1 MNQRKCSHLSSKKIK
16 IGSLY
21 SFCIPG
27 TTEEI
32 SVRVLE
38 KLNYEKLPYQD
49 YLVEVVKCTISQLSR
64 VRKYNYKFIAR
75 EQELKTIKKYV
86 EKNIQIGK
94 IYFCEL
100 PACPGKFEVEVLT
113 KLQSEI
119 PALYVVRLIR
129 CHIRQRESLLKN
141 YGRRFIVSEEN
152 LLSESFNFN

>member
-1 MNQRKCSHLSSKKIK
+1 MSSKKIK
-16 IGSLY
+16 IGNLY
-21 SFCIPG
+21 FFCIPG
-27 TTEEI
+27 TTEKV

-49 YLVEVVKCTISQLSR
+49 YLVEVVKCTPKQLSK

-94 IYFCEL
+94 IYFCEV
-100 PACPGKFEVEVLT
+100 PACLGKFEVEVL
-113 KLQSEI
+113 KKIQSEI
-119 PALYVVRLIR
+119 PPQYVVRLIR
-129 CHIRQRESLLKN
+129 CHIRQRETILKK

>member
-1 MNQRKCSHLSSKKIK
+1 MSSKKIK

-32 SVRVLE
+32 PVRVLE

-49 YLVEVVKCTISQLSR
+49 YLVEVVKCTPKQLSG

-75 EQELKTIKKYV
+75 EQELKIIKKYV

-94 IYFCEL
+94 IYVCEV
-100 PACPGKFEVEVLT
+100 PACPGKFEVEVLP
-113 KLQSEI
+113 KIQSEV
-119 PALYVVRLIR
+119 PAQY
-129 CHIRQRESLLKN
+129 S
-141 YGRRFIVSEEN
+141 
-152 LLSESFNFN
+152 